1 MAVAFPFFEDKIVVR
16 YEEDTMDFNEDLF
29 VKFNTRLARFPFFGN
44 EVNNGVICLEVGLA
58 GASGEIV
65 ILVGWIAPK
74 RNCGDFDDKIG
85 CEVKE
90 TTFRDTVFSPIAAD
104 IKEVTSII
112 MRRSGAVFDCRSTQV
127 FVVSSELNI
136 NGIANEKETPADELA
151 EEFTLLVEDSS
162 AGRVLKYSYVNILSF
177 CDTEVRILPAGLT
190 PEDVKNCVGCDNIKL
205 LTYSFPVDL
214 LCSLVKICCAYIDE
228 GVS

>member
-29 VKFNTRLARFPFFGN
+29 VKFRLSRFPFICN

-65 ILVGWIAPK
+65 ILFGWIAPK
-74 RNCGDFDDKIG
+74 RNCVG

-136 NGIANEKETPADELA
+136 NGSPMKRKLPPMNSLK
-151 EEFTLLVEDSS
+151 SS
-162 AGRVLKYSYVNILSF
+162 HY
-177 CDTEVRILPAGLT
+177 
-190 PEDVKNCVGCDNIKL
+190 
-205 LTYSFPVDL
+205 
-214 LCSLVKICCAYIDE
+214 
-228 GVS
+228 

>member
-1 MAVAFPFFEDKIVVR
+1 MVVAFPFFEDKIVVR

-162 AGRVLKYSYVNILSF
+162 AGRVLKYSCKYFVFL
-177 CDTEVRILPAGLT
+177 
-190 PEDVKNCVGCDNIKL
+190 
-205 LTYSFPVDL
+205 
-214 LCSLVKICCAYIDE
+214 
-228 GVS
+228 

>member
-1 MAVAFPFFEDKIVVR
+1 M
-16 YEEDTMDFNEDLF
+16 
-29 VKFNTRLARFPFFGN
+29 
-44 EVNNGVICLEVGLA
+44 
-58 GASGEIV
+58 
-65 ILVGWIAPK
+65 
-74 RNCGDFDDKIG
+74 
-85 CEVKE
+85 
-90 TTFRDTVFSPIAAD
+90 
-104 IKEVTSII
+104 
-112 MRRSGAVFDCRSTQV
+112 

-136 NGIANEKETPADELA
+136 NGIANEKETPTDELA

-190 PEDVKNCVGCDNIKL
+190 PEDVKNCAGCDNIKR